1 MSDTA
6 PAEIPKAVWPCVN
19 YDDARA
25 GIALLVALGFEERCC
40 YPPDGDAVAHAELRW
55 PEGGG
60 VMCGSSGREE
70 SEFSAK
76 PTGAA
81 SVYVVTD
88 DPHGV
93 LGRAEAA
100 GARIVK
106 PMAEEDYGSTGFT
119 VADAEGNLWSF
130 GTYRGE

>member
-1 MSDTA
+1 MSDT
-6 PAEIPKAVWPCVN
+6 EIPKTVWPCVN

-25 GIALLVALGFEERCC
+25 AISFLTDVLGFEARCA
-40 YPPDGDAVAHAELRW
+40 YPPEGDVVAHAELRW
-55 PEGGG
+55 PQGGG
-60 VMCGSSGREE
+60 VMLGSSGREE
-70 SEFSAK
+70 SEFSQK

-88 DPHGV
+88 DPDPI
-93 LGRAEAA
+93 LARAEAA
-100 GARIVK
+100 GTRVVR
-106 PMAEEDYGSTGFT
+106 PMADEDYGSTGFA